1 MTVPRVFLAGETEDA
16 EQDLDVEP
24 GRIPLLLVEDDPA
37 DALAIQ
43 RLLAGS
49 IYQPLHARSVRDARR
64 IMQTVRPAAI
74 LLDIMLLGDE
84 SWRLMLELRAQE
96 ASADIPLIVT
106 SSAGEDRKAAHL
118 GADEYLAKPVD
129 GERLIDVLDRVTGR
143 RSLTQVLLVDD
154 EQVTHYLVRQL
165 LPRARYRLWIATDGR
180 DAFERLVQQRP
191 DVILLDLRM
200 PGMDG
205 FEFFDRLR
213 NDATLAESA
222 GDRADLVHSATGRSR
237 RAGTGHR

>member
-1 MTVPRVFLAGETEDA
+1 M
-16 EQDLDVEP
+16 EP
-24 GRIPLLLVEDDPA
+24 GRVPVLLVEDDPA

-74 LLDIMLLGDE
+74 LLDVMLLGDE
-84 SWRLMLELRAQE
+84 SWRLLLELRAQD

-106 SSAGEDRKAAHL
+106 SSAGEERKAAHL

-143 RSLTQVLLVDD
+143 HSLTQVLLVDD
-154 EQVTHYLVRQL
+154 EEVTHYLVRQL
-165 LPRARYRLWIATDGR
+165 LPRAAIVFGSRQTARTRL
-180 DAFERLVQQRP
+180 
-191 DVILLDLRM
+191 
-200 PGMDG
+200 
-205 FEFFDRLR
+205 
-213 NDATLAESA
+213 SA
-222 GDRADLVHSATGRSR
+222 WLNSART
-237 RAGTGHR
+237 

>member
-1 MTVPRVFLAGETEDA
+1 MPNRTLT
-16 EQDLDVEP
+16 VEP
-24 GRIPLLLVEDDPA
+24 GRVPLLLVEDDPA
-37 DALAIQ
+37 DAHAIQ

-74 LLDIMLLGDE
+74 VLDIMLLGDE
-84 SWRLMLELRAQE
+84 SWRLMLELRAQD

-165 LPRARYRLWIATDGR
+165 LPRARYRLWIATDGK
-180 DAFERLVQQRP
+180 DALERLARTA
-191 DVILLDLRM
+191 
-200 PGMDG
+200 PGRDPAG
-205 FEFFDRLR
+205 CQNAWDEWLGVS
-213 NDATLAESA
+213 SA
-222 GDRADLVHSATGRSR
+222 ACTTTPRWPNCR
-237 RAGTGHR
+237 